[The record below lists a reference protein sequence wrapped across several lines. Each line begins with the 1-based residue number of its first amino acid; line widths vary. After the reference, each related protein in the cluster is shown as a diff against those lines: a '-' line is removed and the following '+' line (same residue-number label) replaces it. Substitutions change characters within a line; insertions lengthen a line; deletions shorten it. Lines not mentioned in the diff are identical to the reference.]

1 MQTKYD
7 RPALKLEFFESDFD
21 DVYSFIK
28 TRLNQKTDK
37 NTQIK
42 NRTKGRAKEK
52 QERKEKILEK
62 ALAKK
67 QNELAKKLEISVDEL
82 LQAKRTVIDLLQ
94 VKLKQSLQKID
105 DWWSITMRDLE
116 TIWRMTKTELWEPT
130 VVSKNENDTQLHWD
144 WPLVQIVRAE
154 FNQNEKS
161 DE

>member
-1 MQTKYD
+1 MQNKYD
-7 RPALKLEFFESDFD
+7 RTALKLEFFESDFD
-21 DVYSFIK
+21 DVQAFFLQRYNKDTANSGQIAIK
-28 TRLNQKTDK
+28 AKW
-37 NTQIK
+37 
-42 NRTKGRAKEK
+42 RAKEK

-62 ALAKK
+62 ALARK

-82 LQAKRTVIDLLQ
+82 LQAKRTVIDLLKI
-94 VKLKQSLQKID
+94 KLKQSLEKID

-154 FNQNEKS
+154 FNKNEKS

>member
-1 MQTKYD
+1 MQSTNFDYN
-7 RPALKLEFFESDFD
+7 ALKLEYFQSDIDEIKWFRLAKGLKYNSRVS
-21 DVYSFIK
+21 VY
-28 TRLNQKTDK
+28 
-37 NTQIK
+37 
-42 NRTKGRAKEK
+42 TKWRWEEK
-52 QERKEKILEK
+52 KKRRDWIVEK

-94 VKLKQSLQKID
+94 VKLKQSLEKID

-154 FNQNEKS
+154 FNENKKT